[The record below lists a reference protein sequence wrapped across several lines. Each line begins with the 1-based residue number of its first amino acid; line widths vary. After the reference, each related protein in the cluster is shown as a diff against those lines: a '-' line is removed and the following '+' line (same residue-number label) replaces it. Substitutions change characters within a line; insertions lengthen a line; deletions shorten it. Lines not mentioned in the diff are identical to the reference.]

1 MRGLECAS
9 LGPNNHAEFYRAGNC
24 GPAWTR
30 RFYPALALHRLDEPG
45 GAAVKFTI
53 RQSKPGLTLIEIVM
67 GVSILV
73 VLMAIAIPAF
83 YTMLKRSQLDAGV
96 RQIMSDV
103 REAQSK
109 ATLTGWQVRLIGFNY
124 SSTDAKKNQYRLV
137 ARRSSADAWPAATV
151 DPFGS
156 IGTGNLMAGTW
167 INVNRQYPGVRF
179 NPASASPNFY
189 VSFDSRGVAFE
200 WNAGIGAC
208 GVPPCWMDIVHE
220 SGAKK
225 QLSVTT
231 AGSVRIQ

>member
-1 MRGLECAS
+1 MVASARVQASITTLSSVGLAVPGQRVMGRS
-9 LGPNNHAEFYRAGNC
+9 
-24 GPAWTR
+24 
-30 RFYPALALHRLDEPG
+30 YPALALHRIDEPG
-45 GAAVKFTI
+45 EAAVKSTM
-53 RQSKPGLTLIEIVM
+53 RQSKPGLTLVEIVM
-67 GVSILV
+67 GVVILA
-73 VLMAIAIPAF
+73 VLAGIAIPAF

-96 RQIMSDV
+96 RQLMSDV

-109 ATLTGWQVRLIGFNY
+109 ASLTGWQVRLIGFN
-124 SSTDAKKNQYRLV
+124 SGSADAKKNQYRLV
-137 ARRSSADAWPAATV
+137 GRSSSAVAWPVATV
-151 DPFGS
+151 DSFGS
-156 IGTGNLMAGTW
+156 VGTGTQMAGAWTD
-167 INVNRQYPGVRF
+167 VNRQFPGVRL

-208 GVPPCWMDIVHE
+208 GIPPCWMDIVHD